1 MPTACSTSKHH
12 ERIEVGPAS
21 RDLVRTSIEVCTA
34 GVKLRGR
41 SQMCKY
47 LHRSGG
53 TLIGAGCSACSA
65 APAQD
70 VFGSFVPS
78 WLLCALVGIAAAIL
92 CRLILGFAGLSDHL
106 LLPPLTYV
114 GIVVAVTLA
123 VWLLWFGH

>member
-1 MPTACSTSKHH
+1 M
-12 ERIEVGPAS
+12 VGTTGLGP
-21 RDLVRTSIEVCTA
+21 
-34 GVKLRGR
+34 RGR
-41 SQMCKY
+41 SRGRKQ
-47 LHRSGG
+47 LHRSGAV
-53 TLIGAGCSACSA
+53 LIGTGCSACSM

-92 CRLILGFAGLSDHL
+92 CRFVFGFAGLGDHL
-106 LLPPLTYV
+106 LLPPLTYI